1 MQPCNDRVAQFRP
14 LVNRDF
20 RLYVGN
26 LARRARNPAAAER
39 NPAPPPARR
48 AGDGRGRGE
57 THDAQRTTPRTA
69 TPSDGGPRAPSGGEA
84 AAPGPPPPPGG
95 GGPPPP
101 GGGPPPAPG
110 PPEPERRAD
119 NRRGGAKPGA
129 AQHDRGR
136 PAHRESRDRDR
147 PARAAPADA
156 RRAARHGR
164 RAAAPGEGQRQ
175 GKRRRTRP
183 DHQRRAG
190 ASGGTAG
197 PRRRPQ
203 RAERKYR
210 GDHHGAAAFAS
221 PAGDQREGR
230 SAARRRGTARR
241 PAGRRSTLECL
252 PPKAAKRRTA
262 WADGG
267 GPGPPSGRLPS
278 ASDAVGRS

>member
-1 MQPCNDRVAQFRP
+1 MIS
-14 LVNRDF
+14 DF
-20 RLYVGN
+20 TSEIWPEGPETPPQRI
-26 LARRARNPAAAER
+26 R

-48 AGDGRGRGE
+48 AGDGRGMGE

-69 TPSDGGPRAPSGGEA
+69 TPSDGGPRAKSGGEA
-84 AAPGPPPPPGG
+84 A
-95 GGPPPP
+95 
-101 GGGPPPAPG
+101 APG

-156 RRAARHGR
+156 RRAARPGR
-164 RAAAPGEGQRQ
+164 REDAQGEGQRQ
-175 GKRRRTRP
+175 GKRRRARP
-183 DHQRRAG
+183 DHHGGPRPAG
-190 ASGGTAG
+190 AQRGRAAARSGPSANAG
-197 PRRRPQ
+197 PTTGGGP
-203 RAERKYR
+203 
-210 GDHHGAAAFAS
+210 AFAS

-241 PAGRRSTLECL
+241 PAGRRSTLDCL
-252 PPKAAKRRTA
+252 PPMAANIRTA

-267 GPGPPSGRLPS
+267 GPWPPSGRLPP

>member
-26 LARRARNPAAAER
+26 LARRARSPAAAER
-39 NPAPPPARR
+39 NPALPPARR
-48 AGDGRGRGE
+48 AGDGRGMGE

-69 TPSDGGPRAPSGGEA
+69 TPSDGGPRAQSGGEA
-84 AAPGPPPPPGG
+84 A
-95 GGPPPP
+95 
-101 GGGPPPAPG
+101 APG

-156 RRAARHGR
+156 RRAARPGR
-164 RAAAPGEGQRQ
+164 REDAQGEGQRQ

-221 PAGDQREGR
+221 PPGDQREGR

-241 PAGRRSTLECL
+241 PAGRRSTLACL
-252 PPKAAKRRTA
+252 PPMAANIRTA

-267 GPGPPSGRLPS
+267 GPWPPSGRLPS

>member
-26 LARRARNPAAAER
+26 LARRARSPAAAER

-69 TPSDGGPRAPSGGEA
+69 TPSDGGPRAPCGGEA
-84 AAPGPPPPPGG
+84 A
-95 GGPPPP
+95 
-101 GGGPPPAPG
+101 APG

-156 RRAARHGR
+156 RRAARPGR
-164 RAAAPGEGQRQ
+164 RAAAQGEGQRQ

-203 RAERKYR
+203 RAERKR
-210 GDHHGAAAFAS
+210 RADH
-221 PAGDQREGR
+221 
-230 SAARRRGTARR
+230 RRRPGICIT
-241 PAGRRSTLECL
+241 AGR
-252 PPKAAKRRTA
+252 
-262 WADGG
+262 
-267 GPGPPSGRLPS
+267 
-278 ASDAVGRS
+278 

>member
-1 MQPCNDRVAQFRP
+1 M
-14 LVNRDF
+14 
-20 RLYVGN
+20 
-26 LARRARNPAAAER
+26 
-39 NPAPPPARR
+39 
-48 AGDGRGRGE
+48 GE
-57 THDAQRTTPRTA
+57 PHDAQRTTPRTA

-84 AAPGPPPPPGG
+84 A
-95 GGPPPP
+95 
-101 GGGPPPAPG
+101 APG

-156 RRAARHGR
+156 RRAARPGR
-164 RAAAPGEGQRQ
+164 RAAAQGEGQRQ

-241 PAGRRSTLECL
+241 PAGRRSTLACL
-252 PPKAAKRRTA
+252 PLWRQTTGRR
-262 WADGG
+262 
-267 GPGPPSGRLPS
+267 GPTEEARGRRPGDCRRRLTPS
-278 ASDAVGRS
+278 AGADPAPQRSATPSERRSREAAISGAAALT